1 MGTYRHQSGAG
12 FPDRDNTRRRIT
24 NRARLLLGLPDAH
37 QRIQINADRGHRMI
51 YNRKELAILA
61 YVAGLL
67 TGMVVAFASCSA
79 NPDAA
84 NDHITTGAQK

>member
-1 MGTYRHQSGAG
+1 
-12 FPDRDNTRRRIT
+12 
-24 NRARLLLGLPDAH
+24 
-37 QRIQINADRGHRMI
+37 MI

-84 NDHITTGAQK
+84 NDHITTGAQQ